1 MVQVIKI
8 ASTLQSVYEV
18 EHFLNAVFKD
28 LGFSRKIYCKI
39 YLAVTEAV
47 NNAIIHGNGK
57 DKSKSVLISFHDYN
71 DYFIVQIEDEGKG
84 FDYAVVPD
92 PRDPKNIRKESGRG
106 IFIMKQYADKVNF
119 ENEGSMVQLTFNK

>member
-47 NNAIIHGNGK
+47 NNAVIHGNGK
-57 DKSKSVLISFHDYN
+57 DKTKFVSINFHNYN
-71 DYFIVQIEDEGKG
+71 DHFIVQIEDEGKG
-84 FDYAVVPD
+84 FDYTIVPD
-92 PRDPKNIRKESGRG
+92 PRDPNNIRKESGRG

-119 ENEGSMVQLTFNK
+119 EKQGSIVQLTFNK